1 MVVAFG
7 NTPLVCSGGPIKD
20 KYSHMKYKLSIVIL
34 CLGMALA
41 GFAEDVVFKAHA
53 PSQVIV
59 GRPFQLTYSVNQRSR
74 DLRAPEFTDFDY
86 LAGPYTSTS
95 SSTSFVNGH
104 RTSSFEQTYTYTLM
118 ARTPGTF
125 TIAPATVK
133 VDGESVQSNGVRITV
148 LPEDEQQSNS
158 AAVQQSEGRSNSA
171 SGQSA
176 ERSNENNIFVR
187 TIASKT
193 RVHEQEA
200 LMVTYKLYFANVDV
214 AQLTN
219 NTKLPEF
226 TGFLK
231 QDLEQG
237 EIQTQL
243 EHYNGRNYQTAVLY
257 RTILYPQHS
266 GDIAIEP
273 AKFEAVLRV
282 QTQQRVRS
290 IFDDFFGSYTNVTK
304 MLTAP
309 GATIHVSALP
319 SGKPAG
325 FSGGVGKFTMTPS
338 ISQTEVQ
345 TNDAVTIK
353 IDISGAGNMKLVKT
367 PSVDWPEGFEPY
379 DPKVT
384 NNFNT
389 TTAGVSGTKSIEY
402 LAIPRSAGD
411 YTIPAIT
418 FSYFDIEDKA
428 YRTLATPE
436 YTIHVKRGSGDASV
450 TSAEDKGSVYYA
462 RKEDIKQLGTDIRYI
477 DTKPLKASAS
487 HPLTLSSFHLLWLW
501 YAVPALIALILL
513 IVLRKQIKENADI
526 TRVRYKRANKVAQ
539 KRLKAAAA
547 ALKAGNKDA
556 FYAAIEQAAWTY
568 LSDRLSIPTAELNK
582 DNIAALLQQKGVSEA
597 LIADV
602 KNVLSTA
609 EFARYAPST
618 DHAMDD
624 LYRDTTTLINNL
636 ENEKI

>member
-1 MVVAFG
+1 
-7 NTPLVCSGGPIKD
+7 
-20 KYSHMKYKLSIVIL
+20 MKKSLYIIL
-34 CLGMALA
+34 FLGMALT
-41 GFAEDVVFKAHA
+41 GFAEDVVFRAQA
-53 PSQVIV
+53 PGQVIV
-59 GRPFQLTYSVNQRSR
+59 GRPFQLTYTVNQRSR

-118 ARTPGTF
+118 AQKAGTF
-125 TIAPATVK
+125 TIGPATVK
-133 VDGESVQSNGVRITV
+133 VDGENVQSNGVRIQV
-148 LPEDEQQSNS
+148 LPADQEESNQQSAGS
-158 AAVQQSEGRSNSA
+158 RQSSPTTQSSQSSSSGAVSSENL
-171 SGQSA
+171 
-176 ERSNENNIFVR
+176 FVR

-200 LMVTYKLYFANVDV
+200 LMITYKLYFANVDV

-266 GDIAIEP
+266 GDIKIDP
-273 AKFEAVLRV
+273 ANFEAVLRV

-290 IFDDFFGSYTNVTK
+290 IFDDFFGSYTTVTK

-309 GATIHVSALP
+309 GVTIHAAALP

-338 ISQTEVQ
+338 ISQTELQ

-353 IDISGAGNMKLVKT
+353 IDISGAGNMKLIKT
-367 PSVDWPEGFEPY
+367 PAVDWPEGFEPY

-402 LAIPRSAGD
+402 LAIPRSAGE
-411 YTIPAIT
+411 YTIPAVN
-418 FSYFDIEDKA
+418 FSYFDIEDKT
-428 YRTLATPE
+428 YRTLSTPE
-436 YTIHVKRGSGDASV
+436 YTIHVKRGNGANGENGDNGEGQVISY
-450 TSAEDKGSVYYA
+450 TH
-462 RKEDIKQLGTDIRYI
+462 KEDIKQLGTDIRYI
-477 DTKPLKASAS
+477 DVKSSAIS
-487 HPLTLSSFHLLWLW
+487 RQPSTLRIQHVWLW
-501 YAVPALIALILL
+501 YVIPLLIAIVLL

-526 TRVRYKRANKVAQ
+526 TRVRYKRANKVAK
-539 KRLKAAAA
+539 KRLKAAEK
-547 ALKAGNKDA
+547 ALKANDSNA
-556 FYAAIEQAAWTY
+556 FYAAIEKAAWTY
-568 LSDRLSIPTAELNK
+568 LSDRLSIPMADLNK
-582 DNIAALLQQKGVSEA
+582 ENIASLLAQKGVSDT

-624 LYRDTTTLINNL
+624 LYKATTNLINNL
-636 ENEKI
+636 EDQKI

>member
-1 MVVAFG
+1 
-7 NTPLVCSGGPIKD
+7 
-20 KYSHMKYKLSIVIL
+20 MKRILSIL
-34 CLGMALA
+34 CTLYIVTLSLW
-41 GFAEDVVFKAHA
+41 AEDVVFKASA

-74 DLRAPEFTDFDY
+74 DLRAPEISDFDV

-104 RTSSFEQTYTYTLM
+104 RTSSFNQTYTYTLM
-118 ARTPGTF
+118 ASKAGTF
-125 TIAPATVK
+125 TIPPATIK
-133 VDGESVQSNGVRITV
+133 VDGESVQSNGVRIQV
-148 LPEDEQQSNS
+148 LPADEQPAQQSNNGAAQQQSGAAAGGQQS
-158 AAVQQSEGRSNSA
+158 AASS
-171 SGQSA
+171 QSA
-176 ERSNENNIFVR
+176 ANSENLFVR

-200 LMVTYKLYFANVDV
+200 LMITYKLYFANVDV

-231 QDLEQG
+231 QELEQG

-266 GDIAIEP
+266 GDITIDP

-282 QTQQRVRS
+282 QTQRQVRS
-290 IFDDFFGSYTNVTK
+290 IFDDFFASYTNVTK

-309 GATIHVSALP
+309 GVTIHVAALP
-319 SGKPAG
+319 GGKPAG
-325 FSGGVGKFTMTPS
+325 FSGGVGKFSMTPS
-338 ISQTEVQ
+338 ISQTELQ

-353 IDISGAGNMKLVKT
+353 IDITGAGNMKLLKT
-367 PSVDWPEGFEPY
+367 PAIDWPEGFEPY

-389 TTAGVSGTKSIEY
+389 STAGVSGTKSIEY
-402 LAIPRSAGD
+402 LAIPRNAGE
-411 YTIPAIT
+411 YTIPPIT

-428 YRTLATPE
+428 YRTLSTPE
-436 YTIHVKRGSGDASV
+436 YTINVKRGAGDNG
-450 TSAEDKGSVYYA
+450 DKGDGANGVVSYA
-462 RKEDIKQLGTDIRYI
+462 QKEDIKQLGTDIRYI
-477 DTKPLKASAS
+477 DTRVLANGRKAQGDSVVTFGSLEYWLCYLLPL
-487 HPLTLSSFHLLWLW
+487 
-501 YAVPALIALILL
+501 LIACVVLV
-513 IVLRKQIKENADI
+513 VLRKQIKENADI
-526 TRVRYKRANKVAQ
+526 TRVKYKHANKVAQ
-539 KRLKAAAA
+539 KRLKAAAT
-547 ALKAGNKDA
+547 ALKANDKDA

-568 LSDRLSIPTAELNK
+568 LSDRLSIPMAELNK
-582 DNIAALLQQKGVSEA
+582 DNIAQLLSNKGVSDV
-597 LIADV
+597 LINDV

-618 DHAMDD
+618 GHAMDD
-624 LYRDTTTLINNL
+624 LYRATTQLINNL
-636 ENEKI
+636 EDQKI

>member
-1 MVVAFG
+1 M
-7 NTPLVCSGGPIKD
+7 
-20 KYSHMKYKLSIVIL
+20 
-34 CLGMALA
+34 
-41 GFAEDVVFKAHA
+41 
-53 PSQVIV
+53 
-59 GRPFQLTYSVNQRSR
+59 NQRSR
-74 DLRAPEFTDFDY
+74 DLRAPEFTDFDV

-104 RTSSFEQTYTYTLM
+104 RTSSFTQTYTYTLM
-118 ARTPGTF
+118 AQKAGTF
-125 TIAPATVK
+125 TIGPATVK
-133 VDGESVQSNGVRITV
+133 VDGENVQSNGVRIQV
-148 LPEDEQQSNS
+148 LPEDEQP
-158 AAVQQSEGRSNSA
+158 AQQSSQPSQSSQSSQSSSKTQASA
-171 SGQSA
+171 SSD
-176 ERSNENNIFVR
+176 NLFVR

-200 LMVTYKLYFANVDV
+200 LLVTYKLYFANVDV

-231 QDLEQG
+231 QELEQG

-266 GDIAIEP
+266 GDIKIDP
-273 AKFEAVLRV
+273 ANFEAVLRV
-282 QTQQRVRS
+282 QTRQQVRS

-309 GATIHVSALP
+309 GVTIHVSPLP

-325 FSGGVGKFTMTPS
+325 FSGGVGKFSLTPS
-338 ISQTEVQ
+338 ISQTELQ
-345 TNDAVTIK
+345 TNEAVTIK
-353 IDISGAGNMKLVKT
+353 LDITGAGNMKLLKT
-367 PSVDWPEGFEPY
+367 PAIDWPEGFEPY

-384 NNFNT
+384 NNFST

-402 LAIPRSAGD
+402 LAIPRSAGE
-411 YTIPAIT
+411 YTIPAVK

-428 YRTLATPE
+428 YKTLSTPE
-436 YTIHVKRGSGDASV
+436 YTIRVKRGAGDPATNEQAPV
-450 TSAEDKGSVYYA
+450 INYTQ
-462 RKEDIKQLGTDIRYI
+462 KEDIKQLGTDIRYI
-477 DTKPLKASAS
+477 DTKPGASS
-487 HPLTLSSFHLLWLW
+487 RLNGKSGLRLEGLYQYIWLFYVVPL
-501 YAVPALIALILL
+501 LIALILL
-513 IVLRKQIKENADI
+513 IVLRKQIKEAADI
-526 TRVRYKRANKVAQ
+526 NRVRYKRANKVAQ

-547 ALKAGNKDA
+547 ALKANDKST
-556 FYAAIEQAAWTY
+556 FYEEIERAAWTY

-582 DNIAALLQQKGVSEA
+582 DNITSILRRKGVSDA
-597 LIADV
+597 LISDV
-602 KNVLSTA
+602 MNVLSTA

-618 DHAMDD
+618 DHAMDE
-624 LYRDTTTLINNL
+624 LYTATTNLINNL